1 MWGGQCCGIVANQV
15 ILVVANRR
23 DAPARAFVE
32 RYAAH
37 GVCLLTPADLSI
49 AGWYHRLGDIDTAV
63 AVVAGHSLAARDI
76 VGVVTRLPCV
86 VEEDL
91 GHITPI
97 DRAYVA
103 AEMNAFLRFW
113 LQALPCPMLNRPTPL
128 SLSGPLWRHE
138 KWVHTAARLGMLVTP
153 ARRRVVCALAPP
165 TPAHL
170 PSAVSTVTIVGQ
182 RSVGDVDQVLAT
194 QARALADAAG
204 VDLLAVQFSAPGPG
218 AVFVRAHLWPDIAA
232 AGVAEAIYEY
242 FHVRP

>member
-1 MWGGQCCGIVANQV
+1 MWEGQCCGAVTNQV

-49 AGWYHRLGDIDTAV
+49 AGWYHRLGDLGTAV
-63 AVVAGHSLAARDI
+63 AVVAGRPLAACDI
-76 VGVVTRLPCV
+76 AGVVTRLPCV

-91 GHITPI
+91 GHITPV

-103 AEMNAFLRFW
+103 AEMTAFLRFW

-128 SLSGPLWRHE
+128 SLSGPVWRHE
-138 KWVHTAARLGMLVTP
+138 KWVHTAARLGMLVAP
-153 ARRRVVCALAPP
+153 ARRQVMCALDPL

-182 RSVGDVDQVLAT
+182 RAVGDVDQVLAT